1 MLKTARGEGTRG
13 ETAILVLLL
22 SGPAFLRRRLV
33 HHAFELH
40 AVGIGEIDGIIRTA
54 VIFAG
59 RIDHVHPVLVK
70 KSAARV
76 HVLAA
81 PKLQSVVGKTDIAP
95 AGPAPSA
102 PAIARRESR
111 H

>member
-1 MLKTARGEGTRG
+1 MLKPARGEGTRG

-70 KSAARV
+70 KSAERV

-81 PKLQSVVGKTDIAP
+81 RKLAGGGGKAPIAP
-95 AGPAPSA
+95 AALARSA
-102 PAIARRESR
+102 L
-111 H
+111 